1 MTQSNVVELNK
12 IADLIDLVD
21 IASKYAKQAQ
31 GALTG
36 ITANEEFEKLNNETI
51 DLVLW
56 AVAER
61 LEDLEN
67 LFTTQNFCDFETNN
81 KGAKLAGQAMQIIIA
96 YQDGDLL
103 KIVNK
108 EIVSNALWLVADKID
123 EILNLI
129 SSIKLK

>member
-12 IADLIDLVD
+12 TADLIDLVD
-21 IASKYAKQAQ
+21 TASKYAKQAQ
-31 GALTG
+31 GALVG
-36 ITANEEFEKLNNETI
+36 ITANDEFEKLNNETI

-67 LFTTQNFCDFETNN
+67 LFTTQKFCDFETNN

-129 SSIKLK
+129 DGIKLK

>member
-12 IADLIDLVD
+12 TADLIDLVD
-21 IASKYAKQAQ
+21 TASKYAKQAQ
-31 GALTG
+31 GALVG
-36 ITANEEFEKLNNETI
+36 ITANDEFEKLNNETI

-56 AVAER
+56 AVADR

-67 LFTTQNFCDFETNN
+67 LFTTQDFCDFETNN
-81 KGAKLAGQAMQIIIA
+81 KGAKLAGQAMQIILA
-96 YQDGDLL
+96 YQEGDLL

-129 SSIKLK
+129 GGIKLK